1 MLPHNLSKYDANI
14 KLTCLQFL
22 KLFNATYKTTSL
34 QFILLSIIAMS
45 DLTGIFIAQSPKQ
58 LLLTIALSAMA
69 RRSFRTCSK
78 TTPRFEHLYGTCN
91 NAVKS
96 NITIGTHVC

>member
-1 MLPHNLSKYDANI
+1 
-14 KLTCLQFL
+14 
-22 KLFNATYKTTSL
+22 
-34 QFILLSIIAMS
+34 MS

-58 LLLTIALSAMA
+58 LLLTIAMSAMV

-91 NAVKS
+91 NAEKS
-96 NITIGTHVC
+96 NITIGTHVLISRVINLLYAILILLPEEFPFFSD